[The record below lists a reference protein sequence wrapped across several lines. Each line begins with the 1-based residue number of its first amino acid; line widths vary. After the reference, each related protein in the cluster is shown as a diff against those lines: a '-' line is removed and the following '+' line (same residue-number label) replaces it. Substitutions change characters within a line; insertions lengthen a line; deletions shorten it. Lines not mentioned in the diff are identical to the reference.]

1 MLGNSASHEK
11 NSGRNFLSIAAIQ
24 NLNKLVEKYLDDD
37 ALIEQTVFFGRHDEV
52 VRFVFVVD
60 DVLEGDAELL
70 IQVVEEV
77 LLVHESNSGDLL
89 NHGLGCRPS
98 VPEVGGDGDG
108 QLAAELLALET
119 LKQKKRRLNFNPEL
133 FRIFC

>member
-1 MLGNSASHEK
+1 M
-11 NSGRNFLSIAAIQ
+11 
-24 NLNKLVEKYLDDD
+24 
-37 ALIEQTVFFGRHDEV
+37 FFRCHDKV
-52 VRFVFVVD
+52 VSLVFVVD

-119 LKQKKRRLNFNPEL
+119 LKQKNDASILFQNFLGFSAELHHVSKPKRLNLAFL
-133 FRIFC
+133 GIFGAKYAFSIENHKLLSNLR